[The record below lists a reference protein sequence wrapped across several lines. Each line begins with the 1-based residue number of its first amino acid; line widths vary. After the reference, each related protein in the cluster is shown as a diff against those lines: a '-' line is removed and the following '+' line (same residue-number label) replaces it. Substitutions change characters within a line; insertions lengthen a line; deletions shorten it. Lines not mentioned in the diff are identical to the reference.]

1 MSSNANAKIYLLNS
15 PNDWDSFEQSYIMK
29 TTAERV
35 YELARL
41 SDPRLFST
49 LRIREPQRPE
59 IGDYPARPSSEL
71 PLGSSSTERTERRAT
86 RYSDLLATD
95 QEVYKAEMN
104 IYRTDFDRYNKQA
117 DSIRNVLNWMIEK
130 ISPHY
135 VETCSPAANES
146 SEYDNISQFFLNLK
160 AACGINEAV
169 RRKQARKHYFEV
181 LKSASSPRTNW
192 EEWITKW
199 EMAIRIGKL
208 RGIAE
213 AQHPNTWFEDLQ
225 QALDQHFKIFL
236 RIEQS
241 RNKEE
246 IENGSYLPLNFS
258 AQFRQEIQ
266 DGKRKSEKMQTDRVA
281 KGSFGPAFR
290 ASNQEVRGSSIE
302 EKKRSRSA
310 THESR
315 EGSAKR
321 ARPSVETLE
330 KCMLCEKS
338 HKYPNSTSCWVAFP
352 DTAPKRIQPNQRQL
366 DLFEQR
372 LEGNKEIRELYE
384 KLQIEHNASKEKSS

>member
-35 YELARL
+35 YKLARL

-71 PLGSSSTERTERRAT
+71 PLGSSSTKRTKRRAT
-86 RYSDLLATD
+86 QYSDLLATD
-95 QEVYKAEMN
+95 QEVYKAEIN
-104 IYRTDFDRYNKQA
+104 IYHTNFDQYNKQA
-117 DSIRNVLNWMIEK
+117 DSIRNILNWIIEK

-135 VETCSPAANES
+135 IKTYSPAANES
-146 SEYDNISQFFLNLK
+146 SKYNNISQFFLNLK
-160 AACGINEAV
+160 AACGINEAI
-169 RRKQARKHYFEV
+169 RRKQAQKHYFEV

-192 EEWITKW
+192 EE
-199 EMAIRIGKL
+199 KL
-208 RGIAE
+208 RGITK
-213 AQHPNTWFEDLQ
+213 AQHPNTWFKDLQ

-236 RIEQS
+236 RIKQS

-246 IENGSYLPLNFS
+246 IENRSYLPLNFS

-266 DGKRKSEKMQTDRVA
+266 DSKQKSEKIQTNQVA
-281 KGSFGPAFR
+281 KGSFRPAFR
-290 ASNQEVRGSSIE
+290 ASNQE
-302 EKKRSRSA
+302 
-310 THESR
+310 
-315 EGSAKR
+315 
-321 ARPSVETLE
+321 
-330 KCMLCEKS
+330 CMLCEKS

-366 DLFEQR
+366 DLFKQR
-372 LEGNKEIRELYE
+372 LEGNKEIRELYK
-384 KLQIEHNASKEKSS
+384 KLQIKHNALKEKSS